1 LLGEAWKGVGKEE
14 MEIKEVF
21 KSMEAEACEGGV
33 KGYKYLTPKM

>member
-21 KSMEAEACEGGV
+21 KSMEAEAGEGGGEGV
-33 KGYKYLTPKM
+33 

>member
-1 LLGEAWKGVGKEE
+1 
-14 MEIKEVF
+14 VF